1 MSKGKA
7 PRQSV
12 TVDIAGEQHVIRSEA
27 PPEYTRGVAD
37 YVDRTVRRLWA
48 SQSLER
54 PRTTT
59 LAALFITD
67 ELFRAREQL
76 RALEAEMA
84 QRAEA
89 LAKKVEDALDA
100 GGHAEDEGGTAQRAS
115 ERRSGRSARRGG

>member
-7 PRQSV
+7 LPQSV
-12 TVDIAGEQHVIRSEA
+12 TVDIAGEKHVIRSEA
-27 PPEYTRGVAD
+27 PPEYTRGVAS

-48 SQSLER
+48 SQPLER
-54 PRTTT
+54 SRTTT

-76 RALEAEMA
+76 RALEAEVA

-89 LAKKVEDALDA
+89 LAETLEDALAAGHDA
-100 GGHAEDEGGTAQRAS
+100 ESTGGSAQPESEG
-115 ERRSGRSARRGG
+115 RSGSPGSSGG